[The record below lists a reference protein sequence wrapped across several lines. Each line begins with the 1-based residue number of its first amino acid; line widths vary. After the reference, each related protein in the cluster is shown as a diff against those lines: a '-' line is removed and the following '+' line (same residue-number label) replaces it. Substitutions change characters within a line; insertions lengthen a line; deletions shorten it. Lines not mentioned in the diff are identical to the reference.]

1 MLNSNA
7 VDILKSH
14 KDKSFLM
21 ILYKQKNMNVI
32 FVWNNYR

>member
-14 KDKSFLM
+14 KDKSLLM
-21 ILYKQKNMNVI
+21 ILYKQKIMNLI
-32 FVWNNYR
+32 FVWKQL